1 MTENNNEIAFSSW
14 QPFGV
19 HSKYGTVNMGR
30 WEGKYGKVNMGS
42 LKSRSR
48 VSCVL
53 LGHVSTVGHFKL
65 NCKLLKFSLSD
76 INSKLTDDE

>member
-1 MTENNNEIAFSSW
+1 MKGEKKKKSVEKCKGADVKDIPENSI
-14 QPFGV
+14 
-19 HSKYGTVNMGR
+19 Y
-30 WEGKYGKVNMGS
+30 
-42 LKSRSR
+42 LSR

-65 NCKLLKFSLSD
+65 KCKLLKFSLSD